1 MFFDKNMARII
12 FNFGLF
18 KVKFTLNKNLRING
32 SDNEIIVY
40 DSAGK
45 RVEKSDALKHFKIN
59 INGNG
64 NRIEIFENQNYSN
77 NSITINGN
85 ENQVKINS
93 SNEIIQH
100 LNVWMFNCANNR
112 KVEIGSNFCCGA
124 VTLYVLED
132 SEEVHIGSN
141 VLMSDTIAIRTSDGH
156 QIIDIESN
164 EIINKSNGPILI
176 GDNCWIARHVDI
188 FKNSQIPN
196 NTIVAC
202 DTLVNKKFTE
212 EYTVLGGYPAQVLK
226 RGVTWK
232 K

>member
-40 DSAGK
+40 DSVGK

-93 SNEIIQH
+93 SNEIIQN

-112 KVEIGSNFCCGA
+112 KVE
-124 VTLYVLED
+124 
-132 SEEVHIGSN
+132 IGSN